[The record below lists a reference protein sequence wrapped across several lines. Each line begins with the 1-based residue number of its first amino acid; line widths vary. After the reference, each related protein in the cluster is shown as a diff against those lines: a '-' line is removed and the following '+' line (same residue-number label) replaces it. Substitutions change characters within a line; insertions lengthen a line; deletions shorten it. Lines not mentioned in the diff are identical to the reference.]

1 MLNKAGHQPPT
12 VCMRRGADAHSR
24 SRMNTHSTSHPLRA
38 RLRCYVISLIVLTAG
53 IFSAASDARAHG
65 GGPLANHPTVSG
77 PGVAVLR
84 STSGATPPLTALLPA
99 PDGKA
104 FFTPPS
110 IIPGQPGDIIWARKS
125 PDPTHDALSLTTP
138 LGSIPPIR
146 KRDGTQSNLEVWQVL
161 YHTTDRLNRSVA
173 VSAMTFFDPAR
184 VIGVPV
190 IVAMHGWVGFG
201 DRCGVFGAVQ
211 RAGLANFYNIYRLL
225 GADDYVFIVPDA
237 SGMARATTPTA
248 MIGVD
253 GSRLLL
259 DASRSATRFTGASN
273 KTLYYGTSFGGTMA
287 LGVGAEAPRY
297 APDVNVVGVV
307 AAATPGM
314 TGIGMPMMDTERNRV
329 SENSF
334 WYSRTIAY
342 MLALEQAYGRPAS
355 VNAKYLTKQG
365 QRIARRMADAC
376 SGDMAQLVVTSS
388 WKDLFK
394 KDPQPLFAIDPGV
407 GSSFSSVPTYFLV
420 GKHDSF
426 VDPLMAYHAYRR
438 VCAAGQPAWWQEH
451 DGDHG
456 GVTQEALATP
466 DKPLRIWISQVL
478 AGTPPVSDCQDPGAL
493 LIGGYSYTG
502 RYLAT
507 ALGINVPVKHTVT
520 LKAIGLCKVRKGV
533 LTTLLW
539 SGGGTCT
546 IAISVK
552 PPKGQSVT
560 TNVVA
565 RVRP

>member
-1 MLNKAGHQPPT
+1 
-12 VCMRRGADAHSR
+12 MRSAADA
-24 SRMNTHSTSHPLRA
+24 P
-38 RLRCYVISLIVLTAG
+38 
-53 IFSAASDARAHG
+53 
-65 GGPLANHPTVSG
+65 
-77 PGVAVLR
+77 
-84 STSGATPPLTALLPA
+84 PPLITLLPA
-99 PDGKA
+99 PDGQA

-110 IIPGQPGDIIWARKS
+110 TIPGRPGDIIWARKS
-125 PDPTHDALSLTTP
+125 SDRVRDALGALTSLVSLP
-138 LGSIPPIR
+138 VLR
-146 KRDGTQSNLEVWQVL
+146 KPDGTQSNLEAWQVL

-173 VSAMTFFDPAR
+173 MSAMMFFDPAR
-184 VIGVPV
+184 VAGVPV

-201 DRCGVFGAVQ
+201 DRCGVFGSLP
-211 RAGLANFYNIYRLL
+211 RAGLANFFTLYHSLS
-225 GADDYVFIVPDA
+225 ADDFVFVVPDG
-237 SGMARATTPTA
+237 SGLARATTPTS

-314 TGIGMPMMDTERNRV
+314 TGIGMPMVDTEHTRV
-329 SENSF
+329 GGNSF

-342 MLALEQAYGRPAS
+342 MLALEQAYARPPSA
-355 VNAKYLTKQG
+355 NAKYLTKQG

-376 SGDMAQLVVTSS
+376 ANDMAQLVVTSS
-388 WKDLFK
+388 WKDLFV
-394 KDPQPLFAIDPGV
+394 KDPQPLFAVDPGV

-456 GVTQEALATP
+456 GVTGQALATP
-466 DKPLRIWISQVL
+466 DKPLRIWIKQVL
-478 AGTPPVSDCQDPGAL
+478 AGTLPSSDCQDPGAL
-493 LIGGYSYTG
+493 LISGYSYTG

-507 ALGINVPVKHTVT
+507 ALGIDVPAKHTVT
-520 LKAIGLCKVRKGV
+520 LKAGGLCKVRKGV

-546 IAISVK
+546 IAISIK
-552 PPKGQSVT
+552 PPKGSSVL
-560 TNVVA
+560 TNVVV